1 METDNSPSSPLKDIN
16 ITDKLSYRKK
26 DYIKEST
33 INGKEANISEKN
45 ISFSLD
51 EKVDNIQFNVE
62 KSSLKVDTKKYSFAK
77 APKEKEAESYLSH
90 LYQSEKIIPLG
101 LTFDDVLLIPQYS
114 SINSRG
120 QINLNSKFSR
130 NVPLRIPFISSPMD
144 TVTESGMAIEMARCG
159 GLGIIHRFNTVE
171 QQVEEVEKVKRILAY
186 VIPDPYTIHLN
197 VTVGKLKLLVK
208 KMGTQTFLVTEETF
222 CVGDIADFSF
232 KHKLIGL
239 VTRRDLRKAKDDLT
253 KIKEIMTPR
262 EKITIIDE
270 HSQDLL
276 KAKEVMIS
284 KGVEKLPV
292 VNEKNEILGLI
303 TLRDINRIEDCPQ
316 ANVDS
321 QGKLY
326 VGAAIGANKDY
337 LERSKKLIDA
347 GCDVLV
353 VDIANGHSQI
363 CIEAVERLK
372 EQFTIDVVA
381 GSIATGD
388 GAERLIKVGADGIRC
403 GIGSGSIC
411 TTRIVAGAGVPQ
423 LSALLD
429 AAPICLNYGV
439 PLISDGGNRCS
450 GNMCKALG
458 AGASAVM
465 LGRLIA
471 GCDESPGTLLLKD
484 GKKVKIYRGMA
495 GLGANM
501 AKAEKNSGDIN
512 LATFNAEGV
521 EGYIP
526 YIGPLKE
533 TLFQFSSGIKSGMSY
548 CGAASINEMPDKAKF
563 IRLTQSA
570 IFESGVHDINKF

>member
-16 ITDKLSYRKK
+16 INDKLSYKKK
-26 DYIKEST
+26 DYIKESAF
-33 INGKEANISEKN
+33 NGKEANISEKN

-51 EKVDNIQFNVE
+51 DKVDNIQFNIG
-62 KSSLKVDTKKYSFAK
+62 KSSLKVDTKQYGFTK
-77 APKEKEAESYLSH
+77 APMEKETPSYLSH

-159 GLGIIHRFNTVE
+159 GLGIIHRFNTIEE
-171 QQVEEVEKVKRILAY
+171 QVQEVEKVKRILAY

-253 KIKEIMTPR
+253 KVKEIMTPR
-262 EKITIIDE
+262 EKITVIDE
-270 HSQDLL
+270 YSQDLL
-276 KAKEVMIS
+276 KAKEVMIA

-429 AAPICLNYGV
+429 AAPICLKYDV

-521 EGYIP
+521 EGYTP

-533 TLFQFSSGIKSGMSY
+533 TLFQFSSGIRSGMSY
-548 CGAASINEMPDKAKF
+548 CGATSINEMPDKAKF